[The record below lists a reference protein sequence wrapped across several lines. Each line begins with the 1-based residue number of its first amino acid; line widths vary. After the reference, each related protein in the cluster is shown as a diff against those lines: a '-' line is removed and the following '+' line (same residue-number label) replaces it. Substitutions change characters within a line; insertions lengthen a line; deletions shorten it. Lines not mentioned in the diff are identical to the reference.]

1 MTRTTLLDEVLPR
14 CDFRLQHSALFRVPA
29 GTAFHTALDLD
40 LLRHPLVRALIA
52 ARTLPLG
59 GTGPRTLRI
68 ADLTEPPLGWSVLAG
83 RPDTELILA
92 TLAQP
97 WRVGALPPAQPT
109 TAAEFTAFA
118 APGYVKVVLGVRV
131 VPQGP
136 AAAVLTVETRVAATD
151 PASARR
157 FRRYWRF
164 IGPFSDLIRRIAF
177 GMLAR
182 ELDPAARNG
191 GEIVID

>member
-1 MTRTTLLDEVLPR
+1 M
-14 CDFRLQHSALFRVPA
+14 
-29 GTAFHTALDLD
+29 
-40 LLRHPLVRALIA
+40 
-52 ARTLPLG
+52 
-59 GTGPRTLRI
+59 
-68 ADLTEPPLGWSVLAG
+68 
-83 RPDTELILA
+83 
-92 TLAQP
+92 
-97 WRVGALPPAQPT
+97 
-109 TAAEFTAFA
+109 
-118 APGYVKVVLGVRV
+118 RV